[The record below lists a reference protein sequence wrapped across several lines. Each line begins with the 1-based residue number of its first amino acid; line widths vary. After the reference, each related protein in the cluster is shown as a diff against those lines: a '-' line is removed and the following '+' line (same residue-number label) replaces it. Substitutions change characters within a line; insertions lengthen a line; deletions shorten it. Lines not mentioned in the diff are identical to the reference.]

1 MALTKNDLKA
11 IEALLLPIHGR
22 LDKTDLRLEKLE
34 SEVSALKCGQLDIM
48 KEMKS
53 MNRKITDIYQ
63 VALDAWGTGVEN
75 RTWLEQL

>member
-1 MALTKNDLKA
+1 MRQKTTKQ
-11 IEALLLPIHGR
+11 
-22 LDKTDLRLEKLE
+22 E
-34 SEVSALKCGQLDIM
+34 SKNLDIM

-53 MNRKITDIYQ
+53 MNRKITDTYQ